1 MPSSTQHEVKT
12 FSRFVTF
19 KEPGESIT
27 GRYIGTRPMT
37 FRDETRLV
45 RVLEVADN
53 DVRFLPN
60 NLDLE
65 QKMATVPEGTHITV
79 TYVTPVPLKS
89 GRVMKRYKVEPVDE
103 HVQAKPGEDDVP
115 F

>member
-1 MPSSTQHEVKT
+1 MTSGTQTEVKK

-27 GRYIGTRPMT
+27 GRYLGTRPMT

-45 RVLEVADN
+45 RVLDVGEN
-53 DVRFLPN
+53 DHRFLPH

-65 QKMATVPEGTHITV
+65 QKMAEVSEGTRITV
-79 TYVTPVPLKS
+79 TYVTPVPCKN
-89 GRVMKRYKVEPVDE
+89 GRTLKRYRVEPVDE
-103 HVQAKPGEDDVP
+103 HVQTKPSEDDVP